1 MGGWGDNGP
10 ARPATE
16 EYKSNWD
23 KIFGKKNEAKRE
35 DRESD
40 KKLQDTKAVGDS
52 NKTS

>member
-23 KIFGKKNEAKRE
+23 KIFGKKNENKDSESKSNDRKRE
-35 DRESD
+35 DSRGS
-40 KKLQDTKAVGDS
+40 KPAS
-52 NKTS
+52 